1 MACNITQGERQRV
14 RMMDLTPY
22 LLTGLAAV
30 VIIAL
35 CAAFNNGFPSIGRN
49 VSTWRQ
55 VFVRSKLSNVRIKTE
70 HNGLSVVENK
80 IPSKKKWS
88 VI

>member
-1 MACNITQGERQRV
+1 MACNITQGKRQRV

-22 LLTGLAAV
+22 LLTGLATV
-30 VIIAL
+30 LMIAF

-55 VFVRSKLSNVRIKTE
+55 VFVRSKLSNVRIKIE
-70 HNGLSVVENK
+70 YNGLSVVETK
-80 IPSKKKWS
+80 SQVKRS
-88 VI
+88 GA